1 MEFSE
6 AINEINPNPSYV
18 KNAQGLIVAANKAFA
33 DLHGVALAGLL
44 EKGRLD
50 PDYSHEKDL
59 ELIRT
64 GNALQYDEFF
74 NLKNGKKAWYHTIKK
89 TFAGPDGSPHVYSTS
104 LEITRLKTALLEAN
118 ASANYEEVILTNLIH
133 ELRSSITA
141 ITDTSQYLAGACPEQ
156 THLRYV
162 KAITNHA
169 DNLLFFTNNFL
180 DFYKTLAYKIKLEMV
195 PFQVE
200 NIIRDTIRSLS
211 REAGE
216 HRTPLRYLEPLR
228 KIPVIDGDPL
238 RLTQVLIYFIRFCLE
253 FARGGQIVLAVTERE
268 RSGNK
273 IGLEFT
279 VEHFGTALQLEKFKK
294 VAKSFGQTLKRNY
307 SLDGNLNF
315 KLKLCKDLIALQ
327 GGTTW
332 LKRNGAFGYT
342 FHFKVP
348 FLLSAMQPPVED
360 PATTREP
367 GLLKG
372 LRILV
377 AEDNEI
383 NQLIVTSYLDSWQM
397 VTDSVHNGE
406 EALAKAREEIYDLIL
421 MDIQMPKINGFEVTH
436 KLKTEANPNQN
447 TPIIAFTANVL
458 KNDVESFKDFGF
470 QDYLIKP
477 YQKGQ
482 LYQVLVK
489 NIHKGVNINAQG
501 QLEPATLQVPAA
513 AAEPPLYDFSD
524 LGHLAHDAVFIRKMQ
539 QLFRQRAPEQLA
551 LLVRAFQN
559 QDLDAMAQ
567 IAHNLKST
575 YGNIKITPA
584 AEALKKIEDIARAA
598 TGLQQV
604 PALLDIVH
612 LVTEKVLAKLQE
624 EGVT

>member
-6 AINEINPNPSYV
+6 AINEISPNPSYV
-18 KNAQGLIVAANKAFA
+18 KNAQGLVVAANKAFA
-33 DLHGVALAGLL
+33 DLHGVDLAGLL

-64 GNALQYDEFF
+64 GGTIQFDEFF
-74 NLKNGKKAWYHTIKK
+74 NLKNGKKAWFHTIKK
-89 TFAGPDGSPHVYSTS
+89 TFAGADGGQHVFSTS
-104 LEITRLKTALLEAN
+104 LDITRLKTALLEAN
-118 ASANYEEVILTNLIH
+118 ASANYEEVILTNLVH
-133 ELRSSITA
+133 ELRASITA
-141 ITDTSQYLAGACPEQ
+141 ITDTAQFLGEACPEASQ
-156 THLRYV
+156 QRHL
-162 KAITNHA
+162 KGINHHA

-180 DFYKTLAYKIKLEMV
+180 DFYKTLAYKIKLETV
-195 PFQVE
+195 PFQVDH
-200 NIIRDTIRSLS
+200 IIRDTIRSLS
-211 REAGE
+211 REAE
-216 HRTPLRYLEPLR
+216 EQRIPLRYLEPIR
-228 KIPVIDGDPL
+228 KIPVIEGDPL
-238 RLTQVLIYFIRFCLE
+238 RLTQVLIYFIRFALE
-253 FARGGQIVLAVTERE
+253 FSRGGQIMLAVLERE
-268 RSGNK
+268 KSGNK
-273 IGLEFT
+273 VGLEFT
-279 VEHFGTALQLEKFKK
+279 VEHFGTAMQLEKFKK
-294 VAKSFGQTLKRNY
+294 VAKSFGQTLKRTY

-342 FHFKVP
+342 FHFKIP
-348 FLLSAMQPPVED
+348 FLLSPMQPPVEE
-360 PATTREP
+360 PTAAREP

-397 VTDSVHNGE
+397 VVDSVYNGE
-406 EALAKAREEIYDLIL
+406 DALGKAREEIYDLIL

-436 KLKTEANPNQN
+436 KLKTEPNPNQN
-447 TPIIAFTANVL
+447 TPILAFTANVL
-458 KNDVESFKDFGF
+458 QNDVEQFKDFGF
-470 QDYLIKP
+470 KDFLIKP

-501 QLEPATLQVPAA
+501 QLEAACLEPAA
-513 AAEPPLYDFSD
+513 PEPPLYDFSD

-539 QLFRQRAPEQLA
+539 QLFSKRAPEQLA
-551 LLVRAFQN
+551 LLVQAFQE
-559 QDLDAMAQ
+559 QDLETMAQ

-575 YGNIKITPA
+575 YGNIKIMPA
-584 AEALKKIEDIARAA
+584 AEALKKIEDIARTA

-604 PALLDIVH
+604 PDLLDIIH
-612 LVTEKVLAKLQE
+612 QVTEKVLAKLQQ
-624 EGVT
+624 EGVS